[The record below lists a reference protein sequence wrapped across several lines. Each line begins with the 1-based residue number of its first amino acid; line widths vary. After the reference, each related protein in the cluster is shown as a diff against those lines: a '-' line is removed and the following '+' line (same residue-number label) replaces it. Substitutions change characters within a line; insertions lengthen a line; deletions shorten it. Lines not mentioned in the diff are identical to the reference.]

1 MNNRKRTAIIIL
13 ILAVIF
19 LALLYSGVFHFK
31 IPTIKEYKGWLPG
44 LIAVSALIDS
54 TNPCAF
60 SVLFLTMAFL
70 FSLGRSR
77 ENIFWAGFSFVFG
90 IFATYVLIG
99 LGFLKALSLFQVPD
113 LLTKIGAGAII
124 AFGLTG
130 FLDQIIPHFP
140 IKLKIPEFA
149 YNKIAALVEKATI
162 PTTLF
167 LGFIVGIFEFPCT
180 GGPYL
185 FVLGLL
191 HDHATFIK
199 GLGYLF
205 FYNIV
210 FVLPL
215 FIALII
221 ASNKKVLEAMDEV
234 RRAETKE
241 ARIWLSLAMILL
253 GMLIFVIQ

>member
-1 MNNRKRTAIIIL
+1 MNNKKRSAIL
-13 ILAVIF
+13 VLVLAVVF
-19 LALLYSGVFHFK
+19 LGLLYSGFFHFRV
-31 IPTIKEYKGWLPG
+31 PTIREYKGWLPG
-44 LIAVSALIDS
+44 LIAISALIDS

-77 ENIFWAGFSFVFG
+77 KNIFFAGLCYVFG

-99 LGFLKALSLFQVPD
+99 MGFLQALSLFNIPN
-113 LLTKIGAGAII
+113 LISKIGAGAII
-124 AFGLTG
+124 IFGLIG
-130 FLDQIIPHFP
+130 FLDQIIPNFP
-140 IKLKIPEFA
+140 IKLKIPKFA
-149 YNKIAALVEKATI
+149 YDKIAALVEKATI
-162 PTTLF
+162 PMTLF
-167 LGFIVGIFEFPCT
+167 LGFVVGIFEFPCT

-191 HDHATFIK
+191 HDHATFLK
-199 GLGYLF
+199 GFIYLLL
-205 FYNIV
+205 YNMI

-215 FIALII
+215 FIALLI
-221 ASNKKVLEAMDEV
+221 ASNKKVLETMDEI

-253 GMLIFVIQ
+253 GMFIFVIQ